1 MHTIGPSRIAIWI
14 GLRTPPFNR
23 CILTPHHRAITEFG
37 AILMNHRTSVN
48 RWMIAL
54 AGTAISLVSW
64 LPAQAQESRWA
75 KADDLTAIALIN
87 DERLWAESDCTHN
100 GIEKTILADDFH
112 GTGPDGSRYSKNE
125 VTAEFA
131 NGTRKEA
138 CKMYEVTVHFFGN
151 AIAILYGSESAVHIE
166 TDGRRHTVK
175 LTWTDTWLKR
185 HGVWQIVA
193 AQDMPTETK

>member
-1 MHTIGPSRIAIWI
+1 
-14 GLRTPPFNR
+14 
-23 CILTPHHRAITEFG
+23 
-37 AILMNHRTSVN
+37 MNHRTSVN

-75 KADDLTAIALIN
+75 K
-87 DERLWAESDCTHN
+87 
-100 GIEKTILADDFH
+100 ADDFH